1 VGAEGGHGSGRQD
14 RRLSAGGLSSL
25 AMAIVLACCVVGLVI
40 HRDGAAVG
48 GAVLAVVLWLL
59 FCLFPLSFVDR
70 SMPAPAALAVVVL
83 AEAVLAG
90 VVALVAPL
98 STAVATLT
106 AAASLILGLVVL
118 LVLVRVRRG
127 SEWQAAPRGAI
138 GFFAE
143 GRGDQDVR

>member
-1 VGAEGGHGSGRQD
+1 VGAEERHGSGRQD

-70 SMPAPAALAVVVL
+70 SMRAPAVLATVVL
-83 AEAVLAG
+83 AEAVLVG
-90 VVALVAPL
+90 MAPL

-106 AAASLILGLVVL
+106 AAASVILGLVVL

-127 SEWQAAPRGAI
+127 SEWRAAPRGAI

>member
-1 VGAEGGHGSGRQD
+1 VND
-14 RRLSAGGLSSL
+14 RRLSTGGLSSL
-25 AMAIVLACCVVGLVI
+25 AMAVVLASCVGVLVI

-48 GAVLAVVLWLL
+48 GAGLAVTLWLL

-83 AEAVLAG
+83 AEAVVVS

-98 STAVATLT
+98 STEVATLT
-106 AAASLILGLVVL
+106 AAVAVILGLVVL

-127 SEWQAAPRGAI
+127 SEWRAAPRGAI

-143 GRGDQDVR
+143 GRGDQDLR